1 MHIQLIG
8 LRAQTPALTA
18 GSPVQGCTGELP
30 GTQLLVAV
38 LGGVLVVV
46 SKLGLGQEGAE
57 LHRLLRGTLEMAG
70 QEGLLDV

>member
-1 MHIQLIG
+1 MHIQLLG
-8 LRAQTPALTA
+8 VQAQTP
-18 GSPVQGCTGELP
+18 GSPVQGCAGELL

-46 SKLGLGQEGAE
+46 SKLGLGQEGTE
-57 LHRLLRGTLEMAG
+57 LHRLLGGALEMAG